1 VSADAATILA
11 AITGGTVVSDSAE
24 AYVTGRV
31 TRDLKAAGV
40 TAVQN
45 RLADDW
51 VAFGLHE
58 TRPAPG
64 YGGRIYGWNQVSP
77 NYRPRLIVTYTVPV
91 DIGAVSAGTYSYPLV
106 AGEVDT
112 VEARFSN
119 LGAAN
124 ATDTKIYALRGGAK
138 FDSVTLSSFPGGS
151 DTTVYFRLTTL
162 PFDASRQYFT
172 FIASNSMDGNRTND
186 TVRFDDWSFPAGTYQ
201 AEGFDYCAGFP
212 PAGWTSINADGGA
225 SVWSMVNGLG
235 HSGARGA
242 WCSYESPL
250 RNDDWLISA
259 AVYPDPGFID
269 SVGFFY
275 ATRLGGTAD
284 TLDVYIMR
292 GPTVLD
298 TIQRVL
304 RAGTNWTTYQQG
316 RISLQPYAG
325 QTVYIGFRKVGL
337 SSNQLLLDD
346 IWWMR
351 KAGDDLGVA
360 AIYAPADTVVEGTM
374 VAPRLLIK
382 NYGIRS
388 ATFDVRLLIEQ
399 GGAPVYDTTE
409 TGVFLVAGDTVTR
422 TFAKAWMA
430 RPRGSYALTAHT
442 IYASDRNPQNDT
454 ARGVCTVASAV
465 SGGWAEREPM
475 PLTPSGR
482 SAKDGAWLS
491 YMFMNS
497 TVYAGKGNKSGDFY
511 SYSPAANSWR
521 QLSPI
526 LAGPEGKLPGKG
538 TFGISDGLGHVYMLK
553 GNNTS
558 AYWRY
563 DVNGDSW
570 HRLTDVPLGLSGKKV
585 KGGDGLVYVANPLPD
600 TDYVYL
606 LKGYKNEFY
615 RYNVGSGVWQP
626 LPGAPYGVSMKWDK
640 GSWITFDG
648 NRTIYAHKA
657 KVNELWAF
665 DLSTRTW
672 GASPKR
678 GMPTVGRSGRFK
690 KSGDG
695 GSGAWYGGTIYSLK
709 GGNTQ
714 EFWNYRPAADSW
726 YEIETIPAFGSTG
739 KKKLVKAGGSIT
751 TADDAMYALK
761 GNKSSELWMYRPGS
775 YEAEPGREGV
785 TAERLAIGDCRLSI
799 SPNPMTSGF
808 ATVHLS
814 SLLSVPSS
822 LRIYDASGRLL
833 HSSFVLRASSFRL
846 DLRSMPSGV
855 YMVRLDSGSRSWQE
869 KLVIRR

>member
-1 VSADAATILA
+1 
-11 AITGGTVVSDSAE
+11 
-24 AYVTGRV
+24 V

-337 SSNQLLLDD
+337 SSNQLLLVDAES
-346 IWWMR
+346 R
-351 KAGDDLGVA
+351 
-360 AIYAPADTVVEGTM
+360 
-374 VAPRLLIK
+374 R
-382 NYGIRS
+382 
-388 ATFDVRLLIEQ
+388 
-399 GGAPVYDTTE
+399 
-409 TGVFLVAGDTVTR
+409 
-422 TFAKAWMA
+422 
-430 RPRGSYALTAHT
+430 RPR
-442 IYASDRNPQNDT
+442 R
-454 ARGVCTVASAV
+454 RG
-465 SGGWAEREPM
+465 
-475 PLTPSGR
+475 
-482 SAKDGAWLS
+482 
-491 YMFMNS
+491 N
-497 TVYAGKGNKSGDFY
+497 
-511 SYSPAANSWR
+511 
-521 QLSPI
+521 
-526 LAGPEGKLPGKG
+526 
-538 TFGISDGLGHVYMLK
+538 
-553 GNNTS
+553 
-558 AYWRY
+558 
-563 DVNGDSW
+563 
-570 HRLTDVPLGLSGKKV
+570 
-585 KGGDGLVYVANPLPD
+585 
-600 TDYVYL
+600 
-606 LKGYKNEFY
+606 
-615 RYNVGSGVWQP
+615 
-626 LPGAPYGVSMKWDK
+626 
-640 GSWITFDG
+640 
-648 NRTIYAHKA
+648 
-657 KVNELWAF
+657 
-665 DLSTRTW
+665 
-672 GASPKR
+672 
-678 GMPTVGRSGRFK
+678 
-690 KSGDG
+690 
-695 GSGAWYGGTIYSLK
+695 
-709 GGNTQ
+709 
-714 EFWNYRPAADSW
+714 
-726 YEIETIPAFGSTG
+726 
-739 KKKLVKAGGSIT
+739 
-751 TADDAMYALK
+751 
-761 GNKSSELWMYRPGS
+761 
-775 YEAEPGREGV
+775 
-785 TAERLAIGDCRLSI
+785 
-799 SPNPMTSGF
+799 
-808 ATVHLS
+808 
-814 SLLSVPSS
+814 
-822 LRIYDASGRLL
+822 
-833 HSSFVLRASSFRL
+833 LRAGRH
-846 DLRSMPSGV
+846 G
-855 YMVRLDSGSRSWQE
+855 
-869 KLVIRR
+869 RRGHHGCAQVAD